1 MPAEM
6 PAVPDPMDASV
17 SRLIAKGKKR
27 GFITYEEMND
37 DLPEEAVSPDKLDS
51 LLMTFDEMGI
61 ELLDEAE
68 AEARG
73 EGEATGFSEGDA
85 GPAKEDKKPKADDF
99 EAPGRRIDD
108 PVRMYLTQM
117 GEIPLLTRKQEIDL
131 AKKIEMTRMHF
142 RRRVLESDYC
152 IQQAV
157 DILKQVHEGDLPFD
171 RTMRISTAEDLSKET
186 ITSRMAYNLP
196 TLDKLIARN
205 IADWAAIRSPRTS
218 DAARRAILR
227 RLMHRRRRAV
237 KLIEDLSLR
246 TSRIQPLMK
255 KLQHIS
261 EKMDELGRTI
271 ASEDEDM
278 PEEDLDVMNEEL
290 DGLKDLAFEESDLL
304 RKRVKAIHKVF
315 YDYEHAKRD
324 LAGGNLR
331 LVVSIA
337 KKYRNRGLSFLDII
351 QEGNTGLMRAVD
363 KYEYRRGYKFST
375 YATWWIRQA
384 ITRAIADHARTIRI
398 PVHMIETMSRLRNIS
413 KRLIQLLGREP
424 AIEEIADEAGMTVSE
439 ARRVLKISRHPISLD
454 RPIGESEDSYF
465 GDFIEDA
472 SAESPMVTAGTE
484 MLKDRIEDVLKTLT
498 YREREIIKL
507 RYGIGDGYTYTLE
520 EVGRIFKVTRER
532 VRQVEAKAIR
542 KLQHPVRARKLEGFL
557 DKGIPPGP
565 APTDPSQRC

>member
-1 MPAEM
+1 MSTETPL
-6 PAVPDPMDASV
+6 PSDPMGASV
-17 SRLIAKGKKR
+17 SKLIAKGKKR

-37 DLPEEAVSPDKLDS
+37 DLPDEAVSPDKLDS
-51 LLMTFDEMGI
+51 LLMALDELGI

-68 AEARG
+68 AAAR
-73 EGEATGFSEGDA
+73 SGDKSA
-85 GPAKEDKKPKADDF
+85 DFVEEKPESVAKKAKKSKLDDF
-99 EAPGRRIDD
+99 DTPGKRIDD

-152 IQQAV
+152 IQQAA
-157 DILKQVHEGDLPFD
+157 DILNQVHAGDLPFD

-186 ITSRMAYNLP
+186 ITSRMKFNLP
-196 TLDKLIARN
+196 TMEQVIERN
-205 IADWAAIRSPRTS
+205 LADWTTIRSSRTS
-218 DAARRAILR
+218 ETERRAVGR

-237 KLIEDLSLR
+237 KLLEELSLR

-255 KLQHIS
+255 KLEHIS
-261 EKMDELGRTI
+261 QKMDELGRTV
-271 ASEDEDM
+271 AANDEDLP
-278 PEEDLDVMNEEL
+278 PEDIEVMKEEL
-290 DGLKDLAFEESDLL
+290 DGLEDLAVEEPDML
-304 RKRVKAIHKVF
+304 RKRIKSIHKVF
-315 YDYEHAKRD
+315 YDYEHAKRE
-324 LAGGNLR
+324 LSGGNLR

-424 AIEEIADEAGMTVSE
+424 TIEEIAEEAGMTVSE

-465 GDFIEDA
+465 GDFIEDE
-472 SAESPMVTAGTE
+472 SAESPMVSAGTE

-542 KLQHPVRARKLEGFL
+542 KLQHPVRSRKLEGFL
-557 DKGIPPGP
+557 DKAPP
-565 APTDPSQRC
+565 A